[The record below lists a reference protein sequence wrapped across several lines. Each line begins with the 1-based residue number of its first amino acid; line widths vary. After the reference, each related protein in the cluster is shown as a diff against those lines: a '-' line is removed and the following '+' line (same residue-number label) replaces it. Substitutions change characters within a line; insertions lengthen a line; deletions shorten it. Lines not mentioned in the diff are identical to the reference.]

1 MDASRNRSESE
12 QWQPPRGRRWSRQDA
27 EQMAVALR
35 ASGLSAARFAKQHG
49 LNGQRVYWWMAQLGG
64 GAARAAKTKL
74 ERRPRFV
81 PVRVVES
88 SSRSKARPTPRE
100 PAGLEIHVGSSTVIR
115 VRRGFDNELL
125 RSVVAA
131 LAEGSC

>member
-1 MDASRNRSESE
+1 MDASRRSESE
-12 QWQPPRGRRWSRQDA
+12 QWQPPRGRRWKRHDA
-27 EQMAVALR
+27 EQMAVTLR
-35 ASGLSAARFAKQHG
+35 MSGLSAAQFAKQHG
-49 LNGQRVYWWMAQLGG
+49 LNGQRVYWWMTQLGG
-64 GAARAAKTKL
+64 TAAKADKPKP
-74 ERRPRFV
+74 ECRPQFV

-88 SSRSKARPTPRE
+88 SSRSKPCPAPRE
-100 PAGLEIHVGSSTVIR
+100 QGGLEIQVGNSTVIR